1 VSRRI
6 VIYGATGG
14 IGYATAKML
23 RAQGCDLHL
32 VGRNQEKLESL
43 AKELESTFSC
53 GDVTNPELFQRVT
66 QDAGET
72 LDGLLYAVGTINLRS
87 LSRLNEADFLN
98 DFKIN
103 ALGAAYAVQAS
114 LAALK
119 KSSGVASV
127 LLFSS
132 VATLQGF
139 SLHTSV
145 GMAKGAINGLTLSLA
160 AELAPKIRVN
170 AIAPSVTNTPLA
182 QGILSN
188 EQIITAIAGMHALQ
202 RIGQP
207 EDIATLATFLLSE
220 QSNWITGQIISV
232 DGGRSTLRTKN

>member
-1 VSRRI
+1 MRRRI

-14 IGYATAKML
+14 IGYATAKIL
-23 RAQGCDLHL
+23 KSQGCDLHL
-32 VGRNQEKLESL
+32 VGRNQEKLESF
-43 AKELESTFSC
+43 ANELEATFSC
-53 GDVTNPELFQRVT
+53 GDVTNPDLFQRVT
-66 QDAGET
+66 QEAGET
-72 LDGLLYAVGTINLRS
+72 LDGLVYAVGTINLRS
-87 LSRLNEADFLN
+87 LARLNETDFLN

-139 SLHTSV
+139 SLHASV

-188 EQIITAIAGMHALQ
+188 EQIVTSIAGMHALQ

-207 EDIATLATFLLSE
+207 EDIATLAAFLLSE

-232 DGGRSTLRTKN
+232 DGGRSTLRNKN